1 MNVAAIPVTLL
12 QAAVQ
17 GSALATL
24 KPGMVLQG
32 LVLGLA
38 GDGMLRL
45 QLPGGA
51 LEVKAMQT
59 LPAGTRVQVAVEGSA
74 AQPKLVLTPL
84 PASNAAGAGAPISAA
99 TAAAT
104 SPAGAL
110 PVSTMTPAA
119 QVSLQ
124 QVMQTVVAA
133 AVREA
138 IGRQAGVAP
147 LMADLEA
154 ALARAGDALPPP
166 VRAAAV
172 QLLATRLDVRGS
184 VDAGTLRS
192 ALLASGLAAAARPDG
207 GAPAPDLNAALTR
220 LRQALSDWLGRE
232 PVRVTNMPQAASSPA
247 PENTRAAAPPPPH
260 RNAPP
265 AAQPAAPAS
274 LAPQADAEDVGAHL
288 LARTEA
294 AIARQTLLQAASLPD
309 PSPGETGKTDAAT
322 RLVLDVPLLAP
333 QGNAAAQIRIE
344 RDEGRRGRDGDDMR
358 PAWRAS
364 FSLDLEPIGP
374 VHAQVTVVGETAH
387 VALFAERGDSAAA
400 LRDNVALLQAGLAD
414 AAIEPGDIRCAAGT
428 PAAPA
433 AAPGLFVDRA
443 S

>member
-265 AAQPAAPAS
+265 AAQPAASAS

-344 RDEGRRGRDGDDMR
+344 RDEGRRGRDDIR

-374 VHAQVTVVGETAH
+374 VHAQVTVVGDTAH
-387 VALFAERGDSAAA
+387 VALFAERDDSAAA